1 MMVRRINAKE
11 RWKGSDSRK
20 KPQNETDGVKDY
32 ENVENML
39 RRKKRKKWR
48 SKENIK
54 YRER

>member
-1 MMVRRINAKE
+1 MVRRINAKE
-11 RWKGSDSRK
+11 RWKESDSRK

-39 RRKKRKKWR
+39 RIKKRKKWR

>member
-11 RWKGSDSRK
+11 RWKESDSRK

-39 RRKKRKKWR
+39 RRKKRKKMEVKR
-48 SKENIK
+48 KHKI
-54 YRER
+54 